1 MFVVYRL
8 ADANYSCRN
17 EMPEFGC
24 IDADD
29 MQATSDSI
37 KKKETTPAHIR
48 AYWNKP
54 RSGGHARAFG
64 IFGDWSGG
72 HFLADRPSRAKKI
85 LSFIENTVYL
95 SASAGEVAIRAGL
108 KAGRQAEEILSYP
121 PFTEWTVAIDNQLAA
136 EALIAQVKTPDADV
150 TEVGDDEVL
159 HMPVGDPEVDMT
171 LVPLRSRNWS
181 YATLR
186 HHLLAESDVEF
197 WRRCRSV
204 TSLVQSGNMI
214 EVAFGYQICIVGTIL
229 NSVCHVQVDGP

>member
-1 MFVVYRL
+1 MLTTPVVMKCRSSAASMRMTYRPL
-8 ADANYSCRN
+8 VTAS
-17 EMPEFGC
+17 
-24 IDADD
+24 
-29 MQATSDSI
+29 
-37 KKKETTPAHIR
+37 KKNKTTPAHIR

-64 IFGDWSGG
+64 KFWDWSGG

-121 PFTEWTVAIDNQLAA
+121 PFTEWTVAIDNQFAA

-150 TEVGDDEVL
+150 TEVEDDEVL
-159 HMPVGDPEVDMT
+159 HMPVGDPDVDMT
-171 LVPLRSRNWS
+171 LVPLRSLNWS
-181 YATLR
+181 SATLR
-186 HHLLAESDVEF
+186 HHLLAESDVEC

-214 EVAFGYQICIVGTIL
+214 EVAFGYQIWYCRH
-229 NSVCHVQVDGP
+229 NSELRVSSCFGVV